1 MSNNNT
7 FKVIRLVLSGA
18 LVGVVTTNLFGGHVE
33 GLTEVVGGVIGAGSA
48 VVLLK
53 MSLLA

>member
-1 MSNNNT
+1 MKQSV

-18 LVGVVTTNLFGGHVE
+18 LVGVVTTNVVGGHVE

-48 VVLLK
+48 VALMKL
-53 MSLLA
+53 SLLA

>member
-18 LVGVVTTNLFGGHVE
+18 LVGVVTTNL
-33 GLTEVVGGVIGAGSA
+33 LGGVIGAGSA

>member
-18 LVGVVTTNLFGGHVE
+18 LVGVITTNLFGSHAE

>member
-18 LVGVVTTNLFGGHVE
+18 LVGVITTHLFGSHAE